1 MAIIADTGALIALI
15 DDDDRHHSVVADLVS
30 STREAIFVPSP
41 VVPEVC
47 YLLSENL
54 GADVELEF
62 VRSLATQEFIVEH
75 FTVDDLKRAVEI
87 LEKYQDAEFGMVD
100 ATVMAMAERMKI
112 KTILTIDRRDLSLF
126 RPRHCD
132 AFTLVP
138 DLQPARK

>member
-15 DDDDRHHSVVADLVS
+15 DDDDRHHSAVAGFVS
-30 STREAIFVPSP
+30 STRETIFVPSP

-62 VRSLATQEFIVEH
+62 VRSLATQEFFVEH

-87 LEKYQDAEFGMVD
+87 LEKYQDADFGMVD
-100 ATVMAMAERMKI
+100 ATVMAIAERMKI